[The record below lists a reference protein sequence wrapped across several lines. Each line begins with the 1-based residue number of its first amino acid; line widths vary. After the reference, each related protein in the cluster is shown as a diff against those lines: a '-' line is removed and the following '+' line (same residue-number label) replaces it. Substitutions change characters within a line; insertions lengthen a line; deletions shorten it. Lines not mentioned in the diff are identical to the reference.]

1 MLPGLVEVVQF
12 CALNAGKRSRQLTGF
27 AGKALTALC
36 VLVFALMSL
45 AYFAF
50 SMSAFRD
57 GNPQWLWLD
66 RGLVFALTVI
76 LLRGLA
82 TRSMSFK
89 SFDQKL
95 AAILFAGISAAV
107 TLIGGGL
114 FLAGLAQ

>member
-1 MLPGLVEVVQF
+1 M
-12 CALNAGKRSRQLTGF
+12 TGI

-66 RGLVFALTVI
+66 RVLVFVLTVVS
-76 LLRGLA
+76 LRGLI
-82 TRSMSFK
+82 TKGISFN
-89 SFDQKL
+89 SFDQKFVVV
-95 AAILFAGISAAV
+95 LFAGISAIV
-107 TLIGGGL
+107 TLIGGTV
-114 FLAGLAQ
+114 FLVGIAQP